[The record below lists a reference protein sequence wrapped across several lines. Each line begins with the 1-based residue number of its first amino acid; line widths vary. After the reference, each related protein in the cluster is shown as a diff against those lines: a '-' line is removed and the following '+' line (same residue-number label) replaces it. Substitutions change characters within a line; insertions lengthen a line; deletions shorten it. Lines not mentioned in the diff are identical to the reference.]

1 MATSLI
7 IRSVSSSL
15 RAHHNIHHHRSRGSP
30 PIQPQA
36 RWYLLSIH
44 RTRPLLMDLLMDLLL
59 VSYTFGIRT
68 FVTYSSAKQ
77 TSLDLASKC
86 ARSGMCDRTLRL
98 PLSPHRSRR
107 SIRYIFQN
115 DTMKVVDG
123 GFERTIDLG
132 GHNNCAGCQSAYTA
146 FQAITGPREVSAPFA
161 SLDYNRGSSGFQCFG
176 TTEWDDYRFITHRS
190 S

>member
-7 IRSVSSSL
+7 IRSVSGSL

-44 RTRPLLMDLLMDLLL
+44 RTRHLLMDLLL

-68 FVTYSSAKQ
+68 LVTYSPAKQ

-98 PLSPHRSRR
+98 PLSPYRIRG
-107 SIRYIFQN
+107 SILPIFQN
-115 DTMKVVDG
+115 DTAKRANVVDG